1 MNILFLSLGEF
12 DSFQAGSVHVDL
24 MKKFSEEHNVFLACK
39 NERRNNENT
48 KLEQVGCINVLRVRT
63 GNLKNVGL
71 IEKGISTIRLE
82 RQFICAIKKFFSDIS
97 FDLVLYTTP
106 PITFAR
112 VVQYIK
118 QRDGAISYLMLK
130 DIFPQNAVD
139 IGMLSI
145 QGVRKLP
152 YMFFRHKERQLYK
165 VSDYIGCMSPANVKY
180 ILKNNPSID
189 PCKVEICPNCIN
201 VVDHSVTDQQRIE
214 IRKKYNI
221 PLDKIVF
228 VYGGNL
234 GKPQGIDFLIKCLDS
249 QAQMSDV
256 YFLII
261 GSGTEYSKLECH
273 INNSKQ
279 TNVRLMNKIPRADYD
294 KLVGGCDVG
303 LIFLDHR
310 FTIPNFPSRILSYM
324 QAKLPVYAVT
334 DENTDIGQIA
344 VENAFGWWTVSN
356 DLDAFCQT
364 IELIK
369 TGDRKNM
376 GCTAYDFLL
385 DNYSVDNGYR
395 QIIKHML

>member
-234 GKPQGIDFLIKCLDS
+234 GKPQGINFLIKCLDS

>member
-12 DSFQAGSVHVDL
+12 DSFQAVSVHVDL

>member
-165 VSDYIGCMSPANVKY
+165 ISDYIGCMSPANVKY

>member
-294 KLVGGCDVG
+294 KLVG
-303 LIFLDHR
+303 
-310 FTIPNFPSRILSYM
+310 
-324 QAKLPVYAVT
+324 
-334 DENTDIGQIA
+334 
-344 VENAFGWWTVSN
+344 
-356 DLDAFCQT
+356 
-364 IELIK
+364 
-369 TGDRKNM
+369 
-376 GCTAYDFLL
+376 
-385 DNYSVDNGYR
+385 
-395 QIIKHML
+395 